1 MTRQYKLLKVGSD
14 AEFFLLKDKNPFPV
28 CGLLG
33 GTKENPRPVL
43 EGNGYAVQEDN
54 VLVEFNIPPAN
65 TAIEFH
71 ESISKM
77 LSYLK
82 EEMQKNNLECRY
94 NSSELFE
101 QKILEQYPQAYQF
114 GCEPDFC
121 VWTKSVNP
129 SPEFPGV
136 WRNYPNKPKTKD
148 DKIIYEPRT
157 AGYHIHVSYLVDNQP
172 SSLADKELFVK
183 AQDLFLGVSSVLLE
197 TSNSRR
203 KYYGRAGAFRPKE
216 YGHEYRVLG
225 SALLSNDHK
234 INQWIFNQNCT
245 IIKWL
250 NTQDATKILDSNKK
264 NIIKAINSHDRDIAT
279 QLIKYYN
286 IVMP

>member
-1 MTRQYKLLKVGSD
+1 MRQYKLLKVGSD
-14 AEFFLLKDKNPFPV
+14 AEFFLLKDKIPFPV

-82 EEMQKNNLECRY
+82 EEMQKNNLECKY

-101 QKILEQYPQAYQF
+101 QKILEQYPQAYAF
-114 GCEPDFC
+114 GCEPDYC
-121 VWTKSVNP
+121 VWTKTVNP
-129 SPEFPGV
+129 SPEFPRV
-136 WRNYPNKPKTKD
+136 WKEYPNKSRAKNDEIT
-148 DKIIYEPRT
+148 YEPRT
-157 AGYHIHVSYLVDNQP
+157 AGYHIHVSYLVDNQS

-183 AQDLFLGVSSVLLE
+183 AQDLFLGVPSILLE
-197 TSNSRR
+197 KSNIRR

-225 SALLSNDHK
+225 SALLSDNSH
-234 INQWIFNQNCT
+234 INEWIFNQNCR
-245 IIKWL
+245 IIHWL
-250 NTQDATKILDSNKK
+250 NTGRAEHQLRDNGDTIVE
-264 NIIKAINSHDRDIAT
+264 AINGHDSEMAQRLVAAFEI
-279 QLIKYYN
+279 N
-286 IVMP
+286 MP

>member
-1 MTRQYKLLKVGSD
+1 MRQYKLLKVGSD
-14 AEFFLLKDKNPFPV
+14 AEFFLLKDNNPFPV

-65 TAIEFH
+65 TAMEFH

-82 EEMQKNNLECRY
+82 EEMKKNNLECKY
-94 NSSELFE
+94 NSCELFE
-101 QKILEQYPQAYQF
+101 QKILEQYPQAYAF

-129 SPEFPGV
+129 SPDFPGV
-136 WRNYPNKPKTKD
+136 WKNYPNKPKVKD
-148 DKIIYEPRT
+148 DKVIYEPRT
-157 AGYHIHVSYLVDNQP
+157 AGYHVHVSYLVDNQQ

-183 AQDLFLGVSSVLLE
+183 AQDLFLGVPSIILE
-197 TSNSRR
+197 NQNIRR

-225 SALLSNDHK
+225 SALLSDSPN
-234 INQWIFNQNCT
+234 INQWIFNQNCK
-245 IIKWL
+245 IISWL
-250 NTQDATKILDSNKK
+250 NTQNADIILK
-264 NIIKAINSHDRDIAT
+264 NNAENITIAINAGDREMAGR
-279 QLIKYYN
+279 LVSLFN
-286 IVMP
+286 IDMP